1 MARDPMQGLL
11 IGVDEEPEAGEE
23 SEDSTEEADEG
34 ELSAAQAALDAVS
47 SGDAQAFLDA
57 IKLLRG

>member
-1 MARDPMQGLL
+1 MKGLL

-23 SEDSTEEADEG
+23 SEGSTEEADEG
-34 ELSAAQAALDAVS
+34 ELSAAQAAIDAIGE
-47 SGDAQAFLDA
+47 GDAQAFLDA